1 MKMKIINLSI
11 KNRLI
16 LIVSIMFTVNI
27 SPSLFNLN
35 SIRKENLRLEYV
47 HLNRSIPLVQ
57 LSEIRNLLN
66 QNKLNI
72 ANSVLFPE
80 YR

>member
-1 MKMKIINLSI
+1 MKIINLSI

-27 SPSLFNLN
+27 APSLFNLN

>member
-1 MKMKIINLSI
+1 MKIINLSI

-27 SPSLFNLN
+27 AASLFNLN
-35 SIRKENLRLEYV
+35 SIREENLRLEDV
-47 HLNRSIPLVQ
+47 HLNLSIPLVQ